1 MHKPLY
7 PWSGSVNWC
16 LAEGQGNGDQRRPM
30 GRCLNKLDTW
40 SKMAFTVSFSKMC
53 LCFLVDQ
60 LLTNYT
66 MTDNLISLE
75 IELSYR
81 GATLSELLEF

>member
-1 MHKPLY
+1 
-7 PWSGSVNWC
+7 
-16 LAEGQGNGDQRRPM
+16 
-30 GRCLNKLDTW
+30 
-40 SKMAFTVSFSKMC
+40 MC